1 MRVHHAVVV
10 HHSHHQ
16 PARKSVTVEKSD
28 RRHGVGQQSV
38 PQAVESHGEEAWGGS
53 GVLEIEAIG
62 VEFGEAGGGDY
73 DAGGEFGLEDVEG

>member
-1 MRVHHAVVV
+1 M
-10 HHSHHQ
+10 
-16 PARKSVTVEKSD
+16 
-28 RRHGVGQQSV
+28 